1 MNMMKRLVTISC
13 LVLSITGCTSNQE
26 FLLKPVDD
34 DQYFNESPQRI
45 FEQLKSNPDLEIPSD
60 KELGE
65 PTQYNGELTYVYTD
79 QDKVVLDIITNL
91 DDEVKEIKAST
102 IRSDGS
108 SNDNFKKSDEEFM
121 NNYSFIGSFMSTL
134 LKESVLGEDG
144 MMMLSD
150 AATDNYNYNS
160 SQIAQPANRSWQ
172 ITGTATKS
180 GITFTMIG
188 FHGAINDKV
197 SEMFTLSITP
207 ENAELN

>member
-1 MNMMKRLVTISC
+1 MMKRLVTISC

>member
-1 MNMMKRLVTISC
+1 MNFFKRLA
-13 LVLSITGCTSNQE
+13 LVGCMALSMSACTTTQE
-26 FLLKPVDD
+26 FLLEPIDD
-34 DQYFNESPQRI
+34 NQYFNESPQRI